1 MNFEMT
7 LADRLQ
13 KLKKSLPAYVTLVA
27 VSKTK
32 PVSDL
37 MEAYKAGQRVF
48 GENKVQEMVGK
59 FNEMPK
65 DIKWHMIGNLQRNKV
80 KYMASFVHL
89 IHGVDSL
96 KLLKEINKQA
106 QKNERV
112 IECLMQ
118 IKIACEST
126 KSGMSSKE
134 AENLLNSDYFKA
146 LKHIKI
152 TGIMGMAS
160 FTEDKIQI
168 SKEFKNLKSAFK
180 TLKEIQKNMGV
191 ISMGM
196 SGDYP
201 LAIECGSNMIRVG
214 SLIFGNRQYT

>member
-1 MNFEMT
+1 
-7 LADRLQ
+7 
-13 KLKKSLPAYVTLVA
+13 
-27 VSKTK
+27 
-32 PVSDL
+32 
-37 MEAYKAGQRVF
+37 
-48 GENKVQEMVGK
+48 
-59 FNEMPK
+59 
-65 DIKWHMIGNLQRNKV
+65 MIGNLQRNKV

-112 IECLMQ
+112 IECLLQ

-134 AENLLNSDYFKA
+134 AENLLKSDDFKA
-146 LKHIKI
+146 LKNIKI
-152 TGIMGMAS
+152 TGVMGMAS

-168 SKEFKNLKSAFK
+168 SKEFKNLKLAFE
-180 TLKEIQKNMGV
+180 TLKELQKNMGV

>member
-1 MNFEMT
+1 MT

-32 PVSDL
+32 HVSDL

-106 QKNERV
+106 KKNKRI
-112 IECLMQ
+112 IECLLQ

-134 AENLLNSDYFKA
+134 AENLLKSDDFKA
-146 LKHIKI
+146 LKNIKI
-152 TGIMGMAS
+152 TGVMGIAS

-168 SKEFKNLKSAFK
+168 SKEFKNLKLAFE
-180 TLKEIQKNMGV
+180 TLKELQKNMSV

>member
-1 MNFEMT
+1 MT

-32 PVSDL
+32 HVSDL

-80 KYMASFVHL
+80 KYIASFVHL
-89 IHGVDSL
+89 IHVVDSL

-106 QKNERV
+106 QKNERI
-112 IECLMQ
+112 IECLLQ

-134 AENLLNSDYFKA
+134 AENLLKSDDFKA
-146 LKHIKI
+146 LKNIKI
-152 TGIMGMAS
+152 TGVMGMAS

-168 SKEFKNLKSAFK
+168 SKEFKNLKLAFE
-180 TLKEIQKNMGV
+180 TLKELQKDMGV

>member
-1 MNFEMT
+1 MT

-89 IHGVDSL
+89 IHAVDSL

-112 IECLMQ
+112 IECLLQ
-118 IKIACEST
+118 IEIACEST

-134 AENLLNSDYFKA
+134 AENLLKSDDFKA
-146 LKHIKI
+146 LKNIKI
-152 TGIMGMAS
+152 TGVMGMAS

-168 SKEFKNLKSAFK
+168 SKEFK
-180 TLKEIQKNMGV
+180 TLKLEFERLKELQKNMGV

>member
-59 FNEMPK
+59 FNELPK

-112 IECLMQ
+112 IECLLQ

-134 AENLLNSDYFKA
+134 AENLLKSDDFKA
-146 LKHIKI
+146 LKNIKI
-152 TGIMGMAS
+152 TGVMGMAS
-160 FTEDKIQI
+160 FTEDEIQI
-168 SKEFKNLKSAFK
+168 SKEFKNLKLAFE
-180 TLKEIQKNMGV
+180 TLKELQKNMGV